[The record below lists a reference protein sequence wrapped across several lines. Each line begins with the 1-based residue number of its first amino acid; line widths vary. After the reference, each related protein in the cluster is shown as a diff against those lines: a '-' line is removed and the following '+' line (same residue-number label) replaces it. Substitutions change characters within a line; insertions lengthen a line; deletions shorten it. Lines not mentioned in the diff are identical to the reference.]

1 MRSGRIASRNEIA
14 FRKYQKYSADTSIT
28 FDAADDDPKGETPPN
43 SETPRK
49 K

>member
-1 MRSGRIASRNEIA
+1 MRSGRIANRNEIE

-28 FDAADDDPKGETPPN
+28 FDSSDDDQKTETPP
-43 SETPRK
+43 K